1 MPQTTVRPTAFNGKP
16 STEKDFIMSQ
26 VLFFTATAAQ
36 YAALAT
42 KDSSALYFIT
52 DQNRIYKGDAPFTH
66 PTELVSAFPA
76 SGNVGTL
83 YIHQT
88 TYEAKTWDGS
98 AWSTASL
105 PVVTAI
111 DVSPTNTQLPTAQA
125 VKNYVDAEIVNVN
138 SGISGVVSNV
148 GYVEASKSLSVQKG
162 TSAAVVT
169 QLQGFVDG
177 ASFNGATGVLSFTT
191 NGGTPI
197 TVNLPV
203 EQFLSAAA
211 YDDATNT
218 LTLTLNNGTTFDVD
232 LADLVDT
239 HTGGSSTSV
248 DIAIAGGTIT
258 ATAKVSATEGNQLS
272 IKSDGLYVP
281 ATDISAKMSKVS
293 GTAGTI
299 LTADATG
306 NAVRTDKKIVTTLTN
321 LDTDVPTTKAVTAVT
336 SAIDTKATDA
346 GTAATT
352 AQTTANSKMAKV
364 AAAANGQVIVASA
377 TGDASAS
384 GNIIGGATLAAT
396 PSASTLATEAAVA
409 AALTWQNLG

>member
-1 MPQTTVRPTAFNGKP
+1 
-16 STEKDFIMSQ
+16 MSQ

-42 KDSSALYFIT
+42 KDSGALYFIT

-76 SGNVGTL
+76 SGHVGTL
-83 YIHQT
+83 YIHKT

-111 DVSPTNTQLPTAQA
+111 GVAPTDTQLPTAQA

-138 SGISGVVSNV
+138 SGISGAVSNV

-169 QLQGFVDG
+169 QLKGFVDG

-197 TVNLPV
+197 SVNLPV

-211 YDDATNT
+211 YNAETHV
-218 LTLTLNNGTTFDVD
+218 LSLTLNDDTEFDVN
-232 LADLVDT
+232 LADLVDAYSGEASDT
-239 HTGGSSTSV
+239 AAVTVSGGKISASV
-248 DIAIAGGTIT
+248 
-258 ATAKVSATEGNQLS
+258 KVSATEGNIL
-272 IKSDGLYVP
+272 
-281 ATDISAKMSKVS
+281 SAKQDGVY
-293 GTAGTI
+293 
-299 LTADATG
+299 
-306 NAVRTDKKIVTTLTN
+306 
-321 LDTDVPTTKAVTAVT
+321 
-336 SAIDTKATDA
+336 
-346 GTAATT
+346 
-352 AQTTANSKMAKV
+352 
-364 AAAANGQVIVASA
+364 AS
-377 TGDASAS
+377 
-384 GNIIGGATLAAT
+384 L
-396 PSASTLATEAAVA
+396 E
-409 AALTWQNLG
+409 WQSL